1 MDFVVVDTEGSPA
14 LREIAVL
21 DHQGQLLY
29 EAFTAEHP
37 DNRDSQRR
45 LKPLRAIVQDIARLA
60 RDKLVVC
67 HHAQHDLDVLQSSF
81 RQANVPWRGFAVACT
96 WALAKQHLPPC
107 ESYSL
112 EHLSQ
117 CLHLKVK
124 GRRFNPAQAHIA
136 HYDAA
141 FTYQLYLTILEH
153 QQRNAL
159 QTPPSHTPN
168 PFSSIRVDNP
178 FQDHLDL
185 PAVYQAEFAL
195 LKAALHDIKTDPNQ
209 QSKGAVVL
217 GEAGAGKTHLIMR
230 LAKELLRTNR
240 LLFIRQPNNATA
252 VLHHTYSRILESLAE
267 PVVGSDRTQLEL
279 LLANSFVH
287 ILSSLEQVTGTQKG
301 REVLAAFQENSLQ
314 LYSRSGTEETQR
326 HRANWQYIE
335 RHISTW
341 WNQHYTAAG
350 HATTIL
356 KGIIK
361 FCSYS
366 DPHKK
371 DLVRRWLAASELEA
385 AEAESI
391 GLENW
396 QEDMS
401 REEFALE
408 AITVFGRLSTLDEP
422 LIIVFDQLESLGLSH
437 NTPILESFGAAVKE
451 LLTHVPNSLV
461 ILNLFPERWEQFQGF
476 FDGGVVDRVSEYII
490 PLPRPSTAKLEDL
503 LRLKAQA
510 VGLELQTLFTP
521 AERASIL
528 SQPSIRAVLKQAGAY
543 FRARVHNAPL
553 PQSTDAPTPAERVSL
568 DARVQQLEQVMA
580 QIMSLIQPYL
590 SSVPPGEAPASPA
603 AVATAA
609 PSPRRPV
616 GSPPALIPASGQPSI
631 ATVVAD
637 YLSQKRLALIAD
649 YARPTIIQESNDI
662 GKLAAIMEA
671 FKLHQDLEF
680 EPLRFGKS
688 KLPEHFRIKT
698 VQQEFVVG
706 FLHASGT
713 TFTARLKNFN
723 QLVALHP
730 QTPFVL
736 LRDQRERNPTGAVGL
751 AEIQKLNHSPKG
763 QFRVMDQDD
772 RVSFELLYNCILD
785 IQERDL
791 EVDLAM
797 ALPLLLDALKDDW
810 LIAAL
815 SGRAFGT

>member
-1 MDFVVVDTEGSPA
+1 M
-14 LREIAVL
+14 L

-29 EAFTAEHP
+29 EAFAAEHP
-37 DNRDSQRR
+37 DNRDSQRP
-45 LKPLRAIVQDIARLA
+45 LKPLRAIVQDITSLFQDR
-60 RDKLVVC
+60 LVVC
-67 HHAQHDLDVLQSSF
+67 HHVQHDLEVLQYSF
-81 RQANVPWRGFAVACT
+81 RLANVPWRSFAVACT
-96 WALAKQHLPPC
+96 RTLAKQHLPPY

-124 GRRFNPAQAHIA
+124 GQRFNPAQAHTA
-136 HYDAA
+136 SYDAA
-141 FTYQLYLTILEH
+141 FTHQLYVTILEH

-159 QTPPSHTPN
+159 QTPPPHTLN

-178 FQDHLDL
+178 FQEHLDL

-195 LKAALHDIKTDPNQ
+195 LKAALHDVKTDPNQ

-252 VLHHTYSRILESLAE
+252 VLHHTYSRILESFAE

-279 LLANSFVH
+279 LLANSFVK
-287 ILSSLEQVTGTQKG
+287 ILSSLTQVTGTQRG

-326 HRANWQYIE
+326 HRASWQYIE
-335 RHISTW
+335 RHISEW
-341 WNQHYTAAG
+341 WSRHYTAAG
-350 HATTIL
+350 HAATIL

-366 DPHKK
+366 DSHKK

-385 AEAESI
+385 AEAESL

-396 QEDMS
+396 QEEMS

-422 LIIVFDQLESLGLSH
+422 LIIVFDQLEGLGLPH
-437 NTPILESFGAAVKE
+437 NTPILESFGATVKE
-451 LLTHVPNSLV
+451 LLTHVPNSLI

-476 FDGGVVDRVSEYII
+476 FDGSVVDRVSEYII
-490 PLPRPSTAKLEDL
+490 PLARPSAAKLEDL

-521 AERASIL
+521 AERANIL

-553 PQSTDAPTPAERVSL
+553 PGPIDTSAPSEGVSL

-580 QIMSLIQPYL
+580 QIVSLIQPYL
-590 SSVPPGEAPASPA
+590 SSVPPGNPPSSTA
-603 AVATAA
+603 AVADSAPSAPEEAA
-609 PSPRRPV
+609 PPNRPST
-616 GSPPALIPASGQPSI
+616 GEQPSL
-631 ATVVAD
+631 AAVVVD

-649 YARPTIIQESNDI
+649 YARPTIIQETNDI
-662 GKLAAIMEA
+662 GKLAAILEA
-671 FKLHQDLEF
+671 LKLHQALEF
-680 EPLRFGKS
+680 EPLRLGKS
-688 KLPEHFRIKT
+688 KLPEHFWIKT
-698 VQQEFVVG
+698 AQQEFVVG
-706 FLHASGT
+706 FLHASGN

-723 QLVALHP
+723 QLVALRP
-730 QTPFVL
+730 KTPFLL
-736 LRDQRERNPTGAVGL
+736 LRDQREPKLTGRVGV
-751 AEIQKLNHSPKG
+751 AEVAKLNHSPNG
-763 QFRVMDQDD
+763 QFRVLDQDD

-791 EVDLAM
+791 EVDLAR

-810 LIAAL
+810 LMVAL
-815 SGRAFGT
+815 SGRAFIT